1 MLPHMYS
8 QNRPA
13 YSQASTSERNEA
25 ACASLRSYR
34 TTDAH
39 QGHRL
44 IKKSARLLLLAACYT
59 CVDAESENR
68 LRIIKKSARLLLLAA
83 CYTCVDAE
91 SENRLRMRWSWTR
104 PGPAVA
110 PSPACVTASFPARW

>member
-1 MLPHMYS
+1 VLPHIYS

-44 IKKSARLLLLAACYT
+44 IKKSALLLLPAAATRVSMLNPRIACA
-59 CVDAESENR
+59 CAGRGLDQA
-68 LRIIKKSARLLLLAA
+68 LRPRHRQHVSRHRSQP
-83 CYTCVDAE
+83 DGE
-91 SENRLRMRWSWTR
+91 
-104 PGPAVA
+104 GG
-110 PSPACVTASFPARW
+110 

>member
-44 IKKSARLLLLAACYT
+44 IKKSAL
-59 CVDAESENR
+59 
-68 LRIIKKSARLLLLAA
+68 LLLLAA